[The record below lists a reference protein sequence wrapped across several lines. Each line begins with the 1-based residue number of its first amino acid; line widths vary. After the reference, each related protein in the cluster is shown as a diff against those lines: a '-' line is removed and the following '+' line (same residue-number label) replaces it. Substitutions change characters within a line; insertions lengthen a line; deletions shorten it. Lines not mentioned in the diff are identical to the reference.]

1 MLMVHITLLITVN
14 RLNFLFFKSPD
25 PGSNPPSI
33 TLILRQIWLKRKLW
47 LASSVCGLVRTSFLS
62 VWGWSEQ
69 APQCVR
75 LVRTSFLSVWGWSEH
90 ASSVCGVGQNKL
102 PQCVR
107 LVRTSFLSVSGWWEQ
122 ASSVCGVGQSMLP
135 QCVRL
140 VRKGF
145 LGVWSWSEQ
154 ASSVRQVGGNRFPQC
169 VGLVR
174 TGFLSLS
181 TFTFISGPSVFLIRF
196 GMLTWIRNGCV
207 PSFFV
212 SMIFRKFQ
220 F

>member
-47 LASSVCGLVRTSFLS
+47 LASSVCG
-62 VWGWSEQ
+62 
-69 APQCVR
+69 
-75 LVRTSFLSVWGWSEH
+75 
-90 ASSVCGVGQNKL
+90 VGQNKL

-107 LVRTSFLSVSGWWEQ
+107 LVRTSFLSVSGWSEQ

-145 LGVWSWSEQ
+145 LSVWSWSEQ
-154 ASSVRQVGGNRFPQC
+154 ASSVCQVGGNRFPQC

-181 TFTFISGPSVFLIRF
+181 TFTFISLAPV
-196 GMLTWIRNGCV
+196 
-207 PSFFV
+207 SFSHQVWNAYLDQKWLCSIILCFYD
-212 SMIFRKFQ
+212 F
-220 F
+220 